1 MLPPDILI
9 TRCRAHLNHL
19 SNRILKEKKKAE
31 FNEAM
36 VQIISNIRDAE
47 ALFMNI
53 GIDKHGGIK
62 LAIEVVEEIASTTNE
77 RFVEGRSGDFYM
89 EKL

>member
-9 TRCRAHLNHL
+9 TRCRAHLNHM
-19 SNRILKEKKKAE
+19 SSRILKEKKKAE

-47 ALFMNI
+47 SLFMDI

-62 LAIEVVEEIASTTNE
+62 LAVEVVNEIVNATNE